1 MARPRLLL
9 AAVLTTAAV
18 LTPLSAFAD
27 TIPTAQYFD
36 GTPTVGAIFRGPLAD
51 GHECSASVIASPSRD
66 LVLTA
71 AHCVYGNPAG
81 WTFVPGYVEGRT
93 PYGVWT
99 VASAYVDPRWQKSED
114 TRFDYAILRI
124 APQRIHGRTKR
135 IQDVTGAN
143 LLGTAP
149 RTGTPITDVAYNAGV
164 DDQPITCTVP
174 AYYTDGY
181 PGFDCG
187 NYQGGVS
194 GSPLLSGHGKVRVVR
209 GVIGGLHQG
218 GCFDTT
224 SYSSPFTTAVY
235 RLLARAATHRTP
247 DVVRQPGSDGC

>member
-9 AAVLTTAAV
+9 AAVLTVAAV
-18 LTPLSAFAD
+18 LVPSAAFAAEP
-27 TIPTAQYFD
+27 PTAQSFD
-36 GTPTVGAIFRGPLAD
+36 GTPTVGAIFRGTLAD

-66 LVLTA
+66 LILTA
-71 AHCVYGNPAG
+71 AHCVSGSPAG
-81 WTFVPGYVEGRT
+81 WKFVPGYVEGRT

-99 VASAYVDPRWQKSED
+99 VTSAYVDQRWQWSGD
-114 TRFDYAILRI
+114 TRYDYAILRV

-149 RTGTPITDVAYNAGV
+149 HSGTVITDVAYNAGV

-174 AYYTDGY
+174 AYYTDGF

-187 NYQGGVS
+187 DYQGGVS
-194 GSPLLSGHGKVRVVR
+194 GSPLLFGTGKVRVVR

-218 GCFDTT
+218 GCVDST
-224 SYSSPFTTAVY
+224 SYSAPFTTAVSA
-235 RLLARAATHRTP
+235 LLVRAATHRTP
-247 DVVRQPGSDGC
+247 DVAGEPGSDGC